1 MESHIDKE
9 HSRKEPQ
16 GVKCKEIACDFNS
29 TSESDMESHVNTE
42 HSTNESQDSKYEQ
55 CDFVSA
61 SSADLKLHVDVN
73 HSRSLQC
80 NECDFTSTT
89 QSELDKHMK
98 EKKRTQPNC
107 TKCSVAE
114 GEITVLK
121 AKVDSLSEVEEN
133 YDVARRMYVEKE
145 KELQKSNELHSKDL
159 EKEGLGR
166 LKLEDTVSLNASISF

>member
-1 MESHIDKE
+1 
-9 HSRKEPQ
+9 
-16 GVKCKEIACDFNS
+16 
-29 TSESDMESHVNTE
+29 
-42 HSTNESQDSKYEQ
+42 
-55 CDFVSA
+55 
-61 SSADLKLHVDVN
+61 
-73 HSRSLQC
+73 
-80 NECDFTSTT
+80 
-89 QSELDKHMK
+89 MK

-159 EKEGLGR
+159 EKEGLDR
-166 LKLEDTVSLNASISF
+166 LKLEDTVRRLTLENERLKAKDNTYFNIYIYQFLDSKGFKISKIGEIHEENQSKEMDDDVRKEKETDGRAVKFVCEECDQEMNSKEILDAHKNTVHKTIFACTICDFNVT